1 MNIIWG
7 YQAGPHVTA
16 QQLRDI
22 YTGIFD
28 SDTHILD
35 VGSKMA
41 ATVISA
47 TEVKIAD
54 GVLIAQGCTACINY
68 GRTESLTIQ
77 NGTQGMLR
85 KDLIV
90 AQYMKST
97 GHGVESMSL
106 AVKRGTPAA
115 SSPALP
121 AYTTGSIADGDTLV
135 EFPLYVVNLN
145 GINITSVQRLVDV
158 VSIKGGIDALGNRMT
173 SAEASIASL
182 TTKTTRTA
190 GPITPA
196 TDGVSVELS
205 ETTASRSGDFVE
217 LKLRFTV
224 VSSAPLPANKTLFT
238 LAHDYCPAN
247 VYRPIVHDWNL
258 GQPRRF
264 NIFPNGAVQ
273 TVDQLPTGLSFIMT
287 FVYMGVAL

>member
-7 YQAGPHVTA
+7 YGANPHITA
-16 QQLRDI
+16 QQLRDT
-22 YTGIFD
+22 YVGIFGD
-28 SDTHILD
+28 DTYILD
-35 VGSKMA
+35 VGSKLA

-54 GVLIAQGCTACINY
+54 GVLVAQGCTASIEY
-68 GRTESLTIQ
+68 GNTESLTIQ

-158 VSIKGGIDALGNRMT
+158 VSIKGGIDDLADRVTAVETDLRAVKRKAVIRTVTIPAGTTTMTDTTIDFSADIPATARLVGVNVSLGNFYMPYV
-173 SAEASIASL
+173 I
-182 TTKTTRTA
+182 
-190 GPITPA
+190 
-196 TDGVSVELS
+196 
-205 ETTASRSGDFVE
+205 
-217 LKLRFTV
+217 
-224 VSSAPLPANKTLFT
+224 
-238 LAHDYCPAN
+238 
-247 VYRPIVHDWNL
+247 
-258 GQPRRF
+258 
-264 NIFPNGAVQ
+264 NGAVS
-273 TVDQLPTGLSFIMT
+273 TWVS
-287 FVYMGVAL
+287 

>member
-16 QQLRDI
+16 QQLRDT
-22 YTGIFD
+22 YVGIFGD
-28 SDTHILD
+28 DTYILD

-47 TEVKIAD
+47 TEVQIAD
-54 GVLIAQGCTACINY
+54 GVMVAQGCTASINY
-68 GRTESLTIQ
+68 GQTESLTIQ

-90 AQYMKST
+90 AQYAKST

-121 AYTTGSIADGDTLV
+121 AYTTGSIADGDTLA

-158 VSIKGGIDALGNRMT
+158 VSIKGGTDDLADRVAAVEADLGAVKRKAIIRTVNIPAGTTTMTDTTIDFSSDIPATARLVGVNVSLGNFYMPYVINGTVNTWVSRMN
-173 SAEASIASL
+173 ARSIVISN
-182 TTKTTRTA
+182 KA
-190 GPITPA
+190 GA
-196 TDGVSVELS
+196 Y
-205 ETTASRSGDFVE
+205 
-217 LKLRFTV
+217 
-224 VSSAPLPANKTLFT
+224 SSYTMYATLF
-238 LAHDYCPAN
+238 Y
-247 VYRPIVHDWNL
+247 V
-258 GQPRRF
+258 
-264 NIFPNGAVQ
+264 
-273 TVDQLPTGLSFIMT
+273 
-287 FVYMGVAL
+287 

>member
-7 YQAGPHVTA
+7 YGANPHITA
-16 QQLRDI
+16 QQLRDT
-22 YTGIFD
+22 YVGIFGD
-28 SDTHILD
+28 DTYILD

-47 TEVKIAD
+47 TEVQIAD
-54 GVLIAQGCTACINY
+54 GVMVAQGCTASINY
-68 GRTESLTIQ
+68 GQTESLTIQ

-121 AYTTGSIADGDTLV
+121 AYTAGSIVDGDTLV

-158 VSIKGGIDALGNRMT
+158 VSIKGDADALKTRVTTLENHMPVHIDDTWTYTAIGINANAAY
-173 SAEASIASL
+173 SATKSI
-182 TTKTTRTA
+182 TKTGYTPTA
-190 GPITPA
+190 IKGYRILNNDTNGKNASWCVMPKLWI
-196 TDGVSVELS
+196 DGDSMEFTLWNQHLSQQAVVKVQIKVEY
-205 ETTASRSGDFVE
+205 
-217 LKLRFTV
+217 
-224 VSSAPLPANKTLFT
+224 VSSN
-238 LAHDYCPAN
+238 
-247 VYRPIVHDWNL
+247 
-258 GQPRRF
+258 
-264 NIFPNGAVQ
+264 AV
-273 TVDQLPTGLSFIMT
+273 
-287 FVYMGVAL
+287 

>member
-7 YQAGPHVTA
+7 YGANPHITA
-16 QQLRDI
+16 QQLRDT
-22 YTGIFD
+22 YVGIFGD
-28 SDTHILD
+28 DTHILD
-35 VGSKMA
+35 VGSQLA

-47 TEVKIAD
+47 TEVEIAD
-54 GVLIAQGCTACINY
+54 GVLIAQGCTASINY
-68 GRTESLTIQ
+68 GQTESLTIQ

-97 GHGVESMSL
+97 GHGIESMSL

-158 VSIKGGIDALGNRMT
+158 VSIKGGIDDLEDRVTAVETDLRAVKRKAIIRTVTIPAGTTTMTDTTIDFSSDIPATAKLVGVNVSLGNFYMPYVINGTVNTWVSRMN
-173 SAEASIASL
+173 AKSIVISN
-182 TTKTTRTA
+182 KA
-190 GPITPA
+190 GAYSNYTMYA
-196 TDGVSVELS
+196 
-205 ETTASRSGDFVE
+205 
-217 LKLRFTV
+217 
-224 VSSAPLPANKTLFT
+224 TLF
-238 LAHDYCPAN
+238 Y
-247 VYRPIVHDWNL
+247 
-258 GQPRRF
+258 
-264 NIFPNGAVQ
+264 
-273 TVDQLPTGLSFIMT
+273 VDQVI
-287 FVYMGVAL
+287 

>member
-22 YTGIFD
+22 YTGIFG

-47 TEVKIAD
+47 TEVQIAD
-54 GVLIAQGCTACINY
+54 GVMVAQGCTASINY
-68 GRTESLTIQ
+68 GQTESLTIH

-121 AYTTGSIADGDTLV
+121 AYTTGSIADGDTLA

-158 VSIKGGIDALGNRMT
+158 VSIKGGTDDLADRVTTVETDLRVVKRKAIIRTVSIPAGTTTMTDTTIDFSSDIPTTARLVGVNVSLGNFYMPYVINGTVNTWVSRMGT
-173 SAEASIASL
+173 RSIVISN
-182 TTKTTRTA
+182 KA
-190 GPITPA
+190 GA
-196 TDGVSVELS
+196 Y
-205 ETTASRSGDFVE
+205 
-217 LKLRFTV
+217 
-224 VSSAPLPANKTLFT
+224 SSYTMYATLF
-238 LAHDYCPAN
+238 Y
-247 VYRPIVHDWNL
+247 
-258 GQPRRF
+258 
-264 NIFPNGAVQ
+264 
-273 TVDQLPTGLSFIMT
+273 VDQ
-287 FVYMGVAL
+287 VV

>member
-22 YTGIFD
+22 YTGIFS

-41 ATVISA
+41 ATIVSA
-47 TEVKIAD
+47 TEVEIAD
-54 GVLIAQGCTACINY
+54 GVMVAQGCTASINY
-68 GRTESLTIQ
+68 GQTESLTIQ
-77 NGTQGMLR
+77 NGTQGMQR

-97 GHGVESMSL
+97 GFGVESMSL

-121 AYTTGSIADGDTLV
+121 AYTTGSIADGDTLA

-158 VSIKGGIDALGNRMT
+158 VSIKGGIDDLTDRVTAVETDLRAVKRKAVIRTVTIPAGTTTMTDTTIDFSSDIPVTARLVGATVSLGNFYMPYVINGTVNTWVSRMN
-173 SAEASIASL
+173 ARSIVISN
-182 TTKTTRTA
+182 KA
-190 GPITPA
+190 GAYPSYTMYA
-196 TDGVSVELS
+196 
-205 ETTASRSGDFVE
+205 
-217 LKLRFTV
+217 
-224 VSSAPLPANKTLFT
+224 TLF
-238 LAHDYCPAN
+238 YVN
-247 VYRPIVHDWNL
+247 QVV
-258 GQPRRF
+258 
-264 NIFPNGAVQ
+264 
-273 TVDQLPTGLSFIMT
+273 
-287 FVYMGVAL
+287 

>member
-7 YQAGPHVTA
+7 YGANPHITA
-16 QQLRDI
+16 QQLRDT
-22 YTGIFD
+22 YVGIFGD
-28 SDTHILD
+28 DTHILD
-35 VGSKMA
+35 VGSQLA

-47 TEVKIAD
+47 TEVEIAD

-68 GRTESLTIQ
+68 GQTESLTIQ

-97 GHGVESMSL
+97 GYGVESMSL

-135 EFPLYVVNLN
+135 EFPLYVVNLD

-182 TTKTTRTA
+182 TTKTTRTT
-190 GPITPA
+190 GPISPA

-205 ETTASRSGDFVE
+205 ETTASRFGDLVE

-224 VSSAPLPANKTLFT
+224 VSSAALPANKTLFT

-264 NIFPNGAVQ
+264 NIFPSGQVQ

>member
-22 YTGIFD
+22 YTGIFG

-47 TEVKIAD
+47 TEVQIAD
-54 GVLIAQGCTACINY
+54 GVMVAQGCTACINY
-68 GRTESLTIQ
+68 GRTESLTIH

-97 GHGVESMSL
+97 GLGVESMSL

-121 AYTTGSIADGDTLV
+121 AYTTGSIADGDTLA

-158 VSIKGGIDALGNRMT
+158 VSIKGGIDDLGDRVT
-173 SAEASIASL
+173 AVETDLRAVKRKAVR
-182 TTKTTRTA
+182 RTVTIPS
-190 GPITPA
+190 G
-196 TDGVSVELS
+196 SNNMS
-205 ETTASRSGDFVE
+205 ETTIDFASDLPNARLVGVDITIGDFHMPYSMNGTTVGTWISR
-217 LKLRFTV
+217 LRAQSIVINNTVGAYNNYTMTALLFYVDTV
-224 VSSAPLPANKTLFT
+224 V
-238 LAHDYCPAN
+238 
-247 VYRPIVHDWNL
+247 
-258 GQPRRF
+258 
-264 NIFPNGAVQ
+264 
-273 TVDQLPTGLSFIMT
+273 
-287 FVYMGVAL
+287 

>member
-7 YQAGPHVTA
+7 YQGGPHVTA

-22 YTGIFD
+22 YTGIFG

-35 VGSKMA
+35 VGSKLA

-47 TEVKIAD
+47 TEVQIAD
-54 GVLIAQGCTACINY
+54 GVLIAQGCTSCINY

-77 NGTQGMLR
+77 NGTQGMRR

-97 GHGVESMSL
+97 GLGVESMSL

-115 SSPALP
+115 SNPALP
-121 AYTTGSIADGDTLV
+121 AYTAGSIVDGDTQV

-158 VSIKGGIDALGNRMT
+158 VSIKGGIDDLEDRVAAVETDLRAVKRKAITRTVTIPTGTTTITDTTIDFSSDIPATARLVGVNVSLGNFYMPYVVNGTVNTWVSRMN
-173 SAEASIASL
+173 A
-182 TTKTTRTA
+182 KTIVISNKA
-190 GPITPA
+190 GAYPSYTMYA
-196 TDGVSVELS
+196 
-205 ETTASRSGDFVE
+205 
-217 LKLRFTV
+217 
-224 VSSAPLPANKTLFT
+224 TLF
-238 LAHDYCPAN
+238 Y
-247 VYRPIVHDWNL
+247 
-258 GQPRRF
+258 
-264 NIFPNGAVQ
+264 
-273 TVDQLPTGLSFIMT
+273 VDR
-287 FVYMGVAL
+287 GV

>member
-7 YQAGPHVTA
+7 YGANPHITA
-16 QQLRDI
+16 QQLRDT
-22 YTGIFD
+22 YVGIFGD
-28 SDTHILD
+28 DTYILD

-47 TEVKIAD
+47 TEVEIAD
-54 GVLIAQGCTACINY
+54 GVLVAQGCTASINY
-68 GRTESLTIQ
+68 GQTESLTIQ

-97 GHGVESMSL
+97 GFGVESMSL

-121 AYTTGSIADGDTLV
+121 AYTTGSIADGDTLA

-158 VSIKGGIDALGNRMT
+158 VSIKGGIDDLADRVTAVEADLRAVKRKAVIRTVTIPAGTTTMTDTTIDFSSDIPATARLVGVNVSLGNFYMPYVINGTVNTWVSRMN
-173 SAEASIASL
+173 ARSIVISN
-182 TTKTTRTA
+182 KA
-190 GPITPA
+190 GAYPSYTMYA
-196 TDGVSVELS
+196 
-205 ETTASRSGDFVE
+205 
-217 LKLRFTV
+217 
-224 VSSAPLPANKTLFT
+224 TLF
-238 LAHDYCPAN
+238 Y
-247 VYRPIVHDWNL
+247 
-258 GQPRRF
+258 
-264 NIFPNGAVQ
+264 
-273 TVDQLPTGLSFIMT
+273 VDQ
-287 FVYMGVAL
+287 VV

>member
-106 AVKRGTPAA
+106 AVKRGTPASA
-115 SSPALP
+115 SPALP

-145 GINITSVQRLVDV
+145 GINITSVQRLVDI
-158 VSIKGGIDALGNRMT
+158 VSIKGGIDDLEDRVTAVETDLRAVKRKAIIRTVTIPAGTTTMTDTTIDFSSDIPVTARLVGVNVSLGNFYMPYV
-173 SAEASIASL
+173 I
-182 TTKTTRTA
+182 
-190 GPITPA
+190 
-196 TDGVSVELS
+196 
-205 ETTASRSGDFVE
+205 
-217 LKLRFTV
+217 
-224 VSSAPLPANKTLFT
+224 
-238 LAHDYCPAN
+238 
-247 VYRPIVHDWNL
+247 
-258 GQPRRF
+258 
-264 NIFPNGAVQ
+264 NGAVS
-273 TVDQLPTGLSFIMT
+273 TWISRMTARSIVISNKAGVYPSYTMYATLFYVDQ
-287 FVYMGVAL
+287 VV

>member
-7 YQAGPHVTA
+7 YGGNPHITA
-16 QQLRDI
+16 QQLRDT
-22 YTGIFD
+22 YVGIFG

-35 VGSKMA
+35 VGSKLA

-54 GVLIAQGCTACINY
+54 GVMVAQGCTACINY
-68 GRTESLTIQ
+68 GRTESLTIH

-97 GHGVESMSL
+97 VGTESMSL

-121 AYTTGSIADGDTLV
+121 AYTTGSIADGDTLA

-145 GINITSVQRLVDV
+145 GINITSVERLVDI
-158 VSIKGGIDALGNRMT
+158 VSIKGGTDDLADRVTAVETDLRAVKRKAVIRTVTIPAGTTTMTDTTIDFSSDIPATARLVGVNVSLGNFYLPYVINGTVNTWVSRMGT
-173 SAEASIASL
+173 RSIVISN
-182 TTKTTRTA
+182 KA
-190 GPITPA
+190 GAYQSYTMYA
-196 TDGVSVELS
+196 
-205 ETTASRSGDFVE
+205 
-217 LKLRFTV
+217 
-224 VSSAPLPANKTLFT
+224 TLF
-238 LAHDYCPAN
+238 Y
-247 VYRPIVHDWNL
+247 V
-258 GQPRRF
+258 
-264 NIFPNGAVQ
+264 
-273 TVDQLPTGLSFIMT
+273 
-287 FVYMGVAL
+287 